1 MTASLSLGT
10 RKLLFWGGFFLA
22 LGAVVWLLGDVLLP
36 FILGIAIAYLL
47 NPVCE
52 WLARHRVPRTLAVL
66 LLLTLFALVVL
77 ALLALLTPV
86 LVRQLADFAAAVP
99 GYIDHLRDTMQP
111 RLHDILTH
119 LSDEDFARLREGV
132 GQYAGKAA
140 QAALNVV
147 GGIWSGGAAVVNVIA
162 LLLIT
167 PIVSFYIMRDWPMIV
182 AKVDS
187 WLPRSKAAV
196 IRAQLHEIDRTLA
209 GFVRGQSMVCVL
221 LATYY
226 AIALAVVGLNFGL
239 VIGLIA
245 GLLSFIPF
253 VGSTFGLV
261 AAAIVAL
268 VQFDGYTQV
277 AIVIAIFMFAQFMEG
292 NVIAP
297 KLIGE
302 SVGLHPVWIIFA
314 LMAGGALFGF
324 VGLLLAI
331 PVAAVLGV
339 LIRFGMQEYLDSPF
353 YKGGVGRRRRIAPL

>member
-1 MTASLSLGT
+1 MPATLSLPA
-10 RKLLFWGGFFLA
+10 RKLLFWSGFFLA
-22 LGAVVWLLGDVLLP
+22 LGAIVWLLGDVLLP
-36 FILGIAIAYLL
+36 FILGVAIAYLL

-52 WLARHRVPRTLAVL
+52 ALARRGVPRTLVVL
-66 LLLTLFALVVL
+66 FLLTLFSLVVL
-77 ALLALLTPV
+77 VLLALLVPV
-86 LVRQLADFAAAVP
+86 LVRQFADFAAAAP
-99 GYIDHLRDTMQP
+99 GYIDHLRATIEP
-111 RLHDILTH
+111 YVHNIL
-119 LSDEDFARLREGV
+119 SSMGDDAFARLRDAA

-140 QAALNVV
+140 QAVVNVA
-147 GGIWSGGAAVVNVIA
+147 GGLWSGGAAIINVVA

-167 PIVSFYIMRDWPMIV
+167 PIVAFYIMRDWPMIV

-187 WLPRSKAAV
+187 WLPRSKAEV
-196 IRAQLHEIDRTLA
+196 IRTQLREMDRTLA

-226 AIALAVVGLNFGL
+226 AIALAFVGLNFGL

-261 AAAIVAL
+261 TAAIVAL